1 MRAVQVK
8 RHMLLRIAEESLKNV
23 VIVIEISWIVMS
35 VVPPVLPLAILC
47 VVLNELEIQVVVP
60 RDLPRNRLVLIRQV
74 AFLVS
79 REIHAVACPLFLSDR
94 HERKD

>member
-1 MRAVQVK
+1 
-8 RHMLLRIAEESLKNV
+8 MLLRTAEESLENIVV
-23 VIVIEISWIVMS
+23 VIDESWIVGF
-35 VVPPVLPLAILC
+35 VVPPVLTHMILR

-60 RDLPRNRLVLIRQV
+60 CNLPWNRLVLIRQV
-74 AFLVS
+74 AFLVG